1 MSTERNRQVRNV
13 APTNAAVTVLAQF
26 CEIAAANRAGPRLRC
41 YSHCMRICPAGR
53 LMRSRVVALIA
64 LLVAMEI
71 DWSHAAVVGA
81 IEEAQVLTQA
91 GRTQLTRRNFT
102 AAQTN
107 FARAVELVEA
117 QSGPGSLQLV
127 EPLIGLA
134 DTLIAAERP
143 KAAVEPLRRAVA
155 SVRRSAGLYDLR
167 QYDLLLQLVDLQ
179 SRMSDTASAA
189 DDLSYMARVSES
201 AHGKQSAQHGRALAQ
216 IGDWQCRIGQFTA
229 GRASCRQAVKVLEA
243 HGNGPE
249 LIEALLGLAQC
260 SLQQFSAEGIA
271 TTPDSLERY
280 RGPIARS
287 GRLDPDSPAFSL
299 HIGKFMRAEGQGALR
314 RAVRLID
321 TLPQET
327 QLQIRVLLQAGDW
340 FLIKGHTR
348 AAQGY
353 YARAEALL
361 AKSEAGPDRPLSAP
375 LQILYPVPARALRN
389 RDLPAAA
396 VTERFI
402 ELEFTVRANG
412 EIERAR
418 VVGRDLGIAA
428 TNETR
433 AALHAARF
441 RPRIVNGKPVDT
453 EGVRLRQ
460 VFYRRN

>member
-1 MSTERNRQVRNV
+1 
-13 APTNAAVTVLAQF
+13 
-26 CEIAAANRAGPRLRC
+26 
-41 YSHCMRICPAGR
+41 MRICTAGM
-53 LMRSRVVALIA
+53 LMRSRAVGLVV
-64 LLVAMEI
+64 LVLAMQLA
-71 DWSHAAVVGA
+71 WAHGAVVGA
-81 IEEAQVLTQA
+81 IEEAHALTQA
-91 GRTQLTRRNFT
+91 GKAQLTRRNFP
-102 AAQTN
+102 AAQSS

-117 QSGPGSLQLV
+117 QLGPGSLQLV

-179 SRMSDTASAA
+179 SRMSDIASAA

-201 AHGKQSAQHGRALAQ
+201 AHGKQSAQHGRSLAQ
-216 IGDWQCRIGQFTA
+216 IGDWQCRIGQFTS
-229 GRASCRQAVKVLEA
+229 GRASSRRAVEVLEA

-271 TTPDSLERY
+271 TTPDSLDRY
-280 RGPIARS
+280 RGPISRS
-287 GRLDPDSPAFSL
+287 GGLDPDSPAFSYR
-299 HIGKFMRAEGQGALR
+299 IGKFMRGEGQTALR
-314 RAVRLID
+314 RAVGLID
-321 TLPQET
+321 ALPEET

-348 AAQGY
+348 TAQGY

-361 AKSEAGPDRPLSAP
+361 ARGEGGPDQPLSAP

-389 RDLPAAA
+389 RDLPASA

-412 EIERAR
+412 EIERER
-418 VVGRDLGIAA
+418 VVERDLGVAA
-428 TNETR
+428 ANETR